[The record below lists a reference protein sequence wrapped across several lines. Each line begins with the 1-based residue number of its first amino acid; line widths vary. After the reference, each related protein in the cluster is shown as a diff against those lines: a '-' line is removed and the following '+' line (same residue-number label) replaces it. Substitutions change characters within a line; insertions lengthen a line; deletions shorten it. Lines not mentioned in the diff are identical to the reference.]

1 MQFVFKIRNIV
12 GILEKMDDENILE
25 IQNRVREISC
35 LIYVLKM
42 ALINHDSESFDTL
55 PYACYAEMLEN
66 KANALLSAV
75 DI

>member
-1 MQFVFKIRNIV
+1 
-12 GILEKMDDENILE
+12 MDDENMLE
-25 IQNRVREISC
+25 IQNRVREMSC

-42 ALINHDSESFDTL
+42 ALMNNSSENLDTL

-66 KANALLSAV
+66 KANALLSAI

>member
-1 MQFVFKIRNIV
+1 
-12 GILEKMDDENILE
+12 MDDENMFE
-25 IQNRVREISC
+25 IQNRVREMSC